1 VSIRKHTTKSGR
13 TAYYVYL
20 KADGAWRY
28 IGKAPTRDDARAL
41 ERNERNQ
48 AWQVA
53 QGLRQ
58 PETDETFLVAA
69 LPWANRRVQTHR
81 RGCDDLWRMK
91 KHLIPFF
98 GDTQVKKIDLAQV
111 RAFIDHARRKTMGV
125 TTLHHCIRLL
135 GRFLNELVL
144 DGKLPTNPVARL
156 DRATRRLF
164 KSTHDPRKTPF
175 IRKKEDIAA
184 LYCELSAE
192 VRVMFALGVFAGLR
206 TGEILGL
213 RIEDTDLPRRCILVQ
228 RSYGGITKDEDPR
241 AVPVNDSLLPLLTAR
256 LRHLGRTEGLVFP
269 PSGHGEFVKSQ
280 RLRDALHAAQQKLG
294 FPGLTWYQSTRHT
307 FASHWV
313 MDGRPIEKLRDILGH
328 STVQVTERYAH
339 LSPDA
344 FGRADYA
351 AVFVDLTAALEPS
364 GTDRDGSGE
373 QAEKGVIGH
382 NRGTTA

>member
-1 VSIRKHTTKSGR
+1 VAIRKHKTKDGR

-20 KADGAWRY
+20 KAGGVWRY
-28 IGKAPTRDDARAL
+28 IDSAPTRDDAKAL
-41 ERNERNQ
+41 ERRERDQ
-48 AWQVA
+48 AWQIS
-53 QGLRQ
+53 QGLRL
-58 PETDETFLVAA
+58 PETDETFHQAA
-69 LPWANRRVQTHR
+69 LPWAKRRVQTHR

-98 GDTQVKKIDLAQV
+98 GDTQVKKIDVAQV
-111 RAFIDHARRKTMGV
+111 RVFIDHGRRLKLGV
-125 TTLHHCIRLL
+125 TTLHHCVRLL

-164 KSTHDPRKTPF
+164 RSTHDPRKTPF

-184 LYCELSAE
+184 IYGELSAE
-192 VRVMFALGVFAGLR
+192 VRMMFAIGVLAGLR

-213 RIEDTDLPRRCILVQ
+213 CVEDIDVPRRCILVQ

-241 AVPVNDSLLPLLTAR
+241 AVPVNDALLPLLTAWLER
-256 LRHLGRTEGLVFP
+256 LGRSEGLVFP
-269 PSGHGEFVKSQ
+269 PSGHGEFVKPH
-280 RLRDALHAAQQKLG
+280 RLRDALRAAQKKLG
-294 FPGLTWYQSTRHT
+294 LPDLTWYQSTRHT

-344 FGRADYA
+344 FGQADYA
-351 AVFVDLTAALEPS
+351 AVFVDLTSVSEPN
-364 GTDRDGSGE
+364 GTDRNGSGR
-373 QAEKGVIGH
+373 QA
-382 NRGTTA
+382 